1 QYCCSLAYAKMCEQ
15 HDLTVGKLKCIV
27 MRARVILIDLPELGH
42 LVLEYLLAS
51 FADDKLEPSQHTFYF
66 IFKPDLSATKKT
78 HGGVG
83 LSDRGKS
90 TCSRVAE
97 SRCD

>member
-1 QYCCSLAYAKMCEQ
+1 MCEQ
-15 HDLTVGKLKCIV
+15 HDLTVGKLKCIM
-27 MRARVILIDLPELGH
+27 MRAWVILIDLPELGH
-42 LVLEYLLAS
+42 LMLEYLLAS

-66 IFKPDLSATKKT
+66 IFKPDLSARKKT